1 MSTSAGS
8 GRTDDLDV
16 ALLIYYKKEGRELSL
31 ESAQDPLICHDVE
44 YFGRKGYRMYLVD
57 WTLVNPKNL
66 VAERVI
72 DLRNG
77 EFLEAVQLCS
87 LSRLALVRAVGSAE
101 RNRGP
106 LAEHFAALA
115 DQFSAGVINAPVT
128 MSYALR
134 KDYLALLGDLGVRT
148 IPTIHLPADASLED
162 VTKAADGAWPGLP
175 PSQVIVKPTTGEA
188 GNSYARLAAADG
200 FDRDPV
206 ADVEFF
212 KRKSALIGGWLVQPF
227 QQNIAG
233 QGLACGE
240 RSCVFI
246 DGVLLYG
253 VHKTLPGGHGVSR
266 MNYQYGSTK
275 RVLRNAEIPPQDLAL
290 CRQLLERWPADRFP
304 LRLARIDVIT
314 DNEGLP
320 VVSELEMLNPGL
332 YVDELIAQ
340 TPDLVPH
347 VFDMLE
353 RTMLKYAA
361 L

>member
-1 MSTSAGS
+1 MSTSTGS
-8 GRTDDLDV
+8 GRTDDIDV
-16 ALLIYYKKEGRELSL
+16 ALLMYYKKEGSELSL
-31 ESAQDPLICHDVE
+31 ESAQDPLIRYDIE
-44 YFGRKGYRMYLVD
+44 YFGGKGYRIYLVD
-57 WTLVNPKNL
+57 WTLVNPRNL
-66 VAERVI
+66 VAERVV
-72 DLRNG
+72 DLRSG
-77 EFLEAVQLCS
+77 AFLERVRLPS

-115 DQFSAGVINAPVT
+115 DQFSSGVINAPAT

-134 KDYLALLGDLGVRT
+134 KDYLALLRDLEIRT

-162 VTKAADGAWPGLP
+162 VTRAAGGAWPGLP

-200 FDRDPV
+200 YDGDPV

-227 QQNIAG
+227 QENIAG

-246 DGVLLYG
+246 DGALLYG
-253 VHKTLPGGHGVSR
+253 VHKTLPVGHGVSR

-275 RVLRNAEIPPQDLAL
+275 RILRNDEIPPQDVAL
-290 CRQLLERWPADRFP
+290 CRQLLGRWPVDRYP

-314 DNEGLP
+314 DNDGLP
-320 VVSELEMLNPGL
+320 AVSELEMLNPGL

-353 RTMLKYAA
+353 RTMLKHAA